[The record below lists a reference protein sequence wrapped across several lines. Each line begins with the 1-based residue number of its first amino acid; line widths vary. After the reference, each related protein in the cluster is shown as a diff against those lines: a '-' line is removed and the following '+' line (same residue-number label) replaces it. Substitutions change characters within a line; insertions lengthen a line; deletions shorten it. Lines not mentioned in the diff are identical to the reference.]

1 MATIDPVEFGRLL
14 ADMEQMKA
22 SMKKMEAQM
31 DTITA
36 LVNQGRGVFWLA
48 VIVGGTVS
56 SIAAF
61 FVHKMQWLS
70 GIVR

>member
-14 ADMEQMKA
+14 ADMEAMKT
-22 SMKKMEAQM
+22 SMRKMETQM
-31 DTITA
+31 DNMTA

-56 SIAAF
+56 SIATF